1 MRESMSS
8 PRPSV
13 VDRTARIA
21 FAFIVMNTS
30 AVAALLAAV
39 LGRKVWR

>member
-1 MRESMSS
+1 MRESTSA

-30 AVAALLAAV
+30 AVAGLVAALL
-39 LGRKVWR
+39 GWKVWR